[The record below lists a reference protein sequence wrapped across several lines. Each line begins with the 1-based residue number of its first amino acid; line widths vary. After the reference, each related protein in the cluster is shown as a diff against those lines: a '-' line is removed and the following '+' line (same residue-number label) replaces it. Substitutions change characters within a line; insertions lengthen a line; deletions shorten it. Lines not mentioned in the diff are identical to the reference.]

1 MCLQY
6 NLDVFSRCDHFGGG
20 VMKQR
25 HMQNVHDAFAELING
40 YVETPELSK
49 YIVTPALEDN
59 AGTLG
64 CLALAREAVLHSY
77 IHISGT
83 LATFVYLS

>member
-1 MCLQY
+1 
-6 NLDVFSRCDHFGGG
+6 
-20 VMKQR
+20 
-25 HMQNVHDAFAELING
+25 HMLQNVHDAFAKLVNG

-64 CLALAREAVLHSY
+64 CLALAREAVLHS
-77 IHISGT
+77 
-83 LATFVYLS
+83 